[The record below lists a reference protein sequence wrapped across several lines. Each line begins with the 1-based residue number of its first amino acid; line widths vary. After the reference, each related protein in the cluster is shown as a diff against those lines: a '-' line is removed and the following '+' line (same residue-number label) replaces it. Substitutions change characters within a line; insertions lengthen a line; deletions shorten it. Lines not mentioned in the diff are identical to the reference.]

1 MRACYALVVPGLE
14 QLAAHELTATGAI
27 AGDTLAGFD
36 RRDSI
41 VLFQTAD
48 LARVLRCGLLEDAF
62 LTLADL
68 PTPRARNVPA
78 VLART
83 LTREALDAALLDPHA
98 LLAKRRG
105 RSYRVVVRV
114 AGRQPFRR
122 EQVEAAFGRALA
134 SLLPHWVRARESAAA
149 VEVWVHVA
157 GGRTVVGL
165 RVSSDELA
173 QRRYKR
179 AHLPASLKPTV
190 ARALVLWSAPQPADV
205 VLDPLAGAGT
215 VLRERAEAGRA
226 ALIAG
231 GDIDP
236 AAVAAARTNTGRQAA
251 LALWDTTR
259 LPMRPGSVDAL
270 ITNPPYGR
278 QHGAPDGI
286 EGLYRGL
293 LREAARV
300 LRPGGRCVVLTGE
313 PAVLARAVPA
323 ALRVRARH
331 RLLVR
336 GLAVT
341 AFIMERR

>member
-1 MRACYALVVPGLE
+1 MPGLE
-14 QLAAHELTATGAI
+14 TLAARELTAAGAT
-27 AGDTLAGFD
+27 AGGTLAGFD

-41 VLFQTAD
+41 VLFRTAD
-48 LARVLRCGLLEDAF
+48 LGPVLRCGLLEDAF
-62 LTLADL
+62 LTLADV

-78 VLART
+78 ALGRV
-83 LTREALDAALLDPHA
+83 LTREALDAALLDHHA

-105 RSYRVVVRV
+105 RSYRVIVRV
-114 AGRQPFRR
+114 AGRHPFRR
-122 EQVEAAFGRALA
+122 EQVEAAVGRALA
-134 SLLPHWVRARESAAA
+134 ALLPHWVQARESAAA

-165 RVSSDELA
+165 RVSNDELA

-190 ARALVLWSAPQPADV
+190 ARALALWSEPRPSDI

-236 AAVAAARTNTGRQAA
+236 AAVAAARTNAGRQAA
-251 LALWDTTR
+251 LALWDATR
-259 LPMRPGSVDAL
+259 LPVLSGRVDAL

-278 QHGAPDGI
+278 QHEPPDGI
-286 EGLYRGL
+286 ERLYRGL

-313 PAVLARAVPA
+313 PAILGRVVPA
-323 ALRVRARH
+323 ALRVRSRH

-336 GLAVT
+336 GLAAT